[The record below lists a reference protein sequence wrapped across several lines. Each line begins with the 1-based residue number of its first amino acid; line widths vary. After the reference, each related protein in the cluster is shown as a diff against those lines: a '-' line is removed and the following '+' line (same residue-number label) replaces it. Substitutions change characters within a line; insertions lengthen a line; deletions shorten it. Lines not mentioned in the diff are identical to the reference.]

1 VLKDSI
7 IKFLK
12 LENLVENLT
21 GFVETRIELMKY
33 EVKDDISK
41 VAARAGLY
49 LVISV
54 MTIFFIL
61 FISLA
66 VAMVLSE
73 KVGSFW
79 GFSIVSFFYI
89 AVAIALVLSRD
100 TLTRRLEKGVKQIIQ
115 KKK

>member
-12 LENLVENLT
+12 LENLVGNLT
-21 GFVETRIELMKY
+21 GYVETRIELMKY

-49 LVISV
+49 LTIV
-54 MTIFFIL
+54 MMATFFIL
-61 FISLA
+61 FFSIA

-73 KVGSFW
+73 KLGSFW

-89 AVAIALVLSRD
+89 AVALALVLMRNSI
-100 TLTRRLEKGVKQIIQ
+100 TQSLEKAVKQIIQ

>member
-1 VLKDSI
+1 MLKDSI

-12 LENLVENLT
+12 LENLVGNLT
-21 GFVETRIELMKY
+21 GYVETRIELMKY
-33 EVKDDISK
+33 EVKDDISR

-49 LVISV
+49 LVIAA
-54 MTIFFIL
+54 MATFFIL
-61 FISLA
+61 FFSIA

-73 KVGSFW
+73 KLGSFW

-89 AVAIALVLSRD
+89 AIAIALVLMRD
-100 TLTRRLEKGVKQIIQ
+100 PITQRLEKTVKQIIQ

>member
-21 GFVETRIELMKY
+21 GYVETRIELMKY
-33 EVKDDISK
+33 EVKEDISK
-41 VAARAGLY
+41 VVAKAALY
-49 LVISV
+49 LAIAI
-54 MTIFFIL
+54 MAAFFIL
-61 FISLA
+61 FFSFAIA
-66 VAMVLSE
+66 WVLSE
-73 KVGSFW
+73 KVGTFW

-89 AVAIALVLSRD
+89 AIAIALLLMRHSIIQG
-100 TLTRRLEKGVKQIIQ
+100 LEKAVKQIIQ

>member
-7 IKFLK
+7 LKFLK
-12 LENLVENLT
+12 LENLVGNLT
-21 GFVETRIELMKY
+21 GYVETRIELMKY

-49 LVISV
+49 LIIAV
-54 MTIFFIL
+54 MTTFFVL
-61 FISLA
+61 FFSIA
-66 VAMVLSE
+66 VAMVLTE
-73 KVGSFW
+73 KLGAFW

-89 AVAIALVLSRD
+89 AVAIALVLMRNSI
-100 TLTRRLEKGVKQIIQ
+100 TQSLEKTVKQIIQ